1 MKKIVKNLY
10 ALGLIVIISA
20 CGGNNVQK
28 PTSFEVR
35 KENFPFAEGYD
46 VQLTYRK
53 MLDSLTLTPIP
64 GQHDAYVLRVGTFNK
79 DSDAFDPSG
88 LILAYDI
95 DRDIRPD
102 HIQLIGVPRG
112 SALEQL
118 ANAKRL
124 SEIEKNLLDEVE
136 TKEPANQK

>member
-1 MKKIVKNLY
+1 MKKILKNLY
-10 ALGLIVIISA
+10 ALGLVAILSA

-28 PTSFEVR
+28 PTSFEVKR
-35 KENFPFAEGYD
+35 ENFPFAEGYD

-64 GQHDAYVLRVGTFNK
+64 GQHDAYILRIGTFNK
-79 DSDAFDPSG
+79 DSDAFDPLG
-88 LILAYDI
+88 LILTYDL
-95 DRDIRPD
+95 DRDGRPD
-102 HIQLIGVPRG
+102 HIQLIDVPRG

-118 ANAKRL
+118 ANVKKL

-136 TKEPANQK
+136 K